1 MLTRA
6 LIVAVLVAAAAFLT
20 RGISRATDAAGGDR
34 SVIAR
39 PLDRLSMT
47 IEGWSGRRLPD
58 VDEASR
64 RVLGADDYLNRRYV
78 RGEKS
83 AVDLFVAFYASQ
95 RQGDAIHS
103 PRNCLPGAGWRPVA
117 ASTVPVLADGGGTVT
132 VNRYVIEKGH
142 DRRVVYYWYHGRGR
156 VVANEYANKA
166 WLVVDAMRTGRS
178 DGALV
183 RAMAPATHEGEHDV
197 AAFVQALF
205 SPLSQALP

>member
-1 MLTRA
+1 MRTRA
-6 LIVAVLVAAAAFLT
+6 LIVAVLVMAAAFAT
-20 RGISRATDAAGGDR
+20 RGISRATTGAGS
-34 SVIAR
+34 SVTAQ
-39 PLDRLSMT
+39 PLQQLPMT
-47 IEGWSGRRLPD
+47 IADWSGERLPD

-78 RGEKS
+78 RADE
-83 AVDLFVAFYASQ
+83 AVDLFVAFYAGQ

-117 ASTVPVLADGGGTVT
+117 QSTVPFPIGASRTVN

-142 DRRVVYYWYHGRGR
+142 DRRVVYYWYQGRGR

-166 WLVVDAMRTGRS
+166 WLVIDAIRTGRS

-183 RAMAPATHEGEHDV
+183 RAMAPATLEGERDTK
-197 AAFVQALF
+197 AFVQALF
-205 SPLSQALP
+205 APLSQVLP